1 MCGSDVSLDSFNFSD
16 VVYIY
21 DNEPRNRQIVDRMSD
36 CIDRGDSLVI
46 WSNEIKEKDI
56 NDMVIAGYNI
66 QTVIE
71 SSIYS
76 GLEAKVKLNS
86 WRRV

>member
-1 MCGSDVSLDSFNFSD
+1 M
-16 VVYIY
+16 
-21 DNEPRNRQIVDRMSD
+21 
-36 CIDRGDSLVI
+36 I